1 MANFEVE
8 RLGEGLY
15 CIHSTLAQRNDR
27 VTQST
32 DGNVVVFAQD
42 MLSLMDWCQRN
53 VHEIE
58 EDVRKMNRRAER
70 RNRKRE
76 MHS

>member
-15 CIHSTLAQRNDR
+15 CIHSTLTQRGDR
-27 VTQST
+27 VTQSSE
-32 DGNVVVFAQD
+32 GNIVIFAQD

-53 VHEIE
+53 VHEVE
-58 EDVRKMNRRAER
+58 EDVRKVNRRIEK
-70 RNRKRE
+70 RNKKRGQ
-76 MHS
+76 S